1 MAGKLGKQ
9 VGGDLLKHNRC
20 TAKPGPELQKKL
32 DADPWLR
39 REYERQVR
47 LQEKGLHSM
56 SVEDFLRGY
65 TRTGKAQSEMRDRF
79 DNMVQKRV
87 DCGELT
93 EAEAKEMKDS
103 RAALHNPDPRG
114 GGMDRS
120 DVMSLGDRSVAAAF
134 SSIDRGMDMRLA
146 DDSSASR
153 RRWRRTGRSPTI
165 RCTPST
171 KPCRWRGMRPAP
183 PSICPSS
190 PPRPIWP
197 FSARCRA
204 LVDPATGPL
213 LSPFGRI
220 GRSELELRP

>member
-1 MAGKLGKQ
+1 MRPRPPGRSAAAGGRGLHQKHDELAGKLGKQ
-9 VGGDLLKHNRC
+9 VDGDLLKHNRC

-103 RAALHNPDPRG
+103 RAALHNPDLRG

-120 DVMSLGDRSVAAAF
+120 DVMSLGDRSVNSSLPARRGPSGLSQHAAGPWL
-134 SSIDRGMDMRLA
+134 IPRRGRCCRRLGE
-146 DDSSASR
+146 SA
-153 RRWRRTGRSPTI
+153 GRS
-165 RCTPST
+165 
-171 KPCRWRGMRPAP
+171 
-183 PSICPSS
+183 
-190 PPRPIWP
+190 
-197 FSARCRA
+197 
-204 LVDPATGPL
+204 
-213 LSPFGRI
+213 
-220 GRSELELRP
+220 